1 VSLGVVPITG
11 TGSGPVGS
19 DQNLEDTGQTT
30 GAHLLVVDDDPDHL
44 AQIGQLLRLAGFDV
58 TAAESGEIALAS
70 LEMRRPDLVLTDL
83 VMERVDG
90 IRLLREIHTCDP
102 VMPVIIM
109 SGKAGIPDAVRAT
122 HLGASAF
129 LTKPIERDALLAE
142 VRRVLTARAG
152 RHSGENGD
160 FGAKIVHRSQVMAE
174 LLGRARLVA
183 MVDTTVLITGDTGTG
198 KEILAESI
206 HAVSP
211 RSASP
216 FIAVNCSALPGE
228 LLESELFGHEKGAFT
243 GATTRYTGLFQAAN
257 GGTLFLD
264 EIGDMPLP
272 LQAKLL
278 RVLQE
283 LKVRPVGSTTMIP
296 VDVRIISATH
306 HNLEDLVEQG
316 EFREDL
322 FYRLSVVPLHMPSLR
337 ERREDI
343 PLLASHFLRRLAKR
357 TGQPTKRFAPDAVRH
372 LLVADFPGNVRQLQ
386 NLVEQ
391 CNILSPSE
399 IIPITLAAQALRERP
414 GGIPG
419 LDDAKQSFER
429 RYLIGVLRAAEGN
442 ITTAARIAGRN
453 RTEFYKLLGRH
464 DLDPSRFRQH
474 KGRSPKQDEDK
485 SSEDGRLDKSGK
497 LYRGA

>member
-243 GATTRYTGLFQAAN
+243 GATTR
-257 GGTLFLD
+257 
-264 EIGDMPLP
+264 
-272 LQAKLL
+272 
-278 RVLQE
+278 
-283 LKVRPVGSTTMIP
+283 
-296 VDVRIISATH
+296 
-306 HNLEDLVEQG
+306 
-316 EFREDL
+316 
-322 FYRLSVVPLHMPSLR
+322 
-337 ERREDI
+337 
-343 PLLASHFLRRLAKR
+343 
-357 TGQPTKRFAPDAVRH
+357 
-372 LLVADFPGNVRQLQ
+372 
-386 NLVEQ
+386 
-391 CNILSPSE
+391 
-399 IIPITLAAQALRERP
+399 
-414 GGIPG
+414 
-419 LDDAKQSFER
+419 
-429 RYLIGVLRAAEGN
+429 
-442 ITTAARIAGRN
+442 
-453 RTEFYKLLGRH
+453 
-464 DLDPSRFRQH
+464 
-474 KGRSPKQDEDK
+474 
-485 SSEDGRLDKSGK
+485 
-497 LYRGA
+497 